1 MDILNWIYL
10 KTTGLIKRRA
20 NNIDTDVLA
29 IGANVGP
36 IQRGDS
42 YLTYGMTLGD
52 FKNDVI
58 NGNMVYEQGTF
69 SPLAFT
75 SDPMPYYGTG
85 AVNFPGIPKNLI
97 YRLVGFISA
106 PGFANT
112 YSIKI
117 GELATTSPATPIQEI
132 NVISNGS
139 SVQEDGITGIGRAVS
154 VLAPG
159 AIARDPGTSAPVI
172 LTSAYIRSDNS
183 VDPLVQ
189 EVFVELAGPT
199 NFSCNVTLDILV
211 GVPEGY
217 EFTWTR

>member
-10 KTTGLIKRRA
+10 KASGLIKSKA
-20 NNIDTDVLA
+20 NDINTDVLA

-58 NGNMVYEQGTF
+58 NGNMVYEPGTF

-75 SDPMPYYGTG
+75 TDPIPYYGT
-85 AVNFPGIPKNLI
+85 ARVNFPGIPKNII
-97 YRLVGFISA
+97 YRFTGIIFLPGSA
-106 PGFANT
+106 SS
-112 YSIKI
+112 YSVKI
-117 GELATTSPATPIQEI
+117 GELATTSPAVPLQEI
-132 NVISNGS
+132 NVIANSCS
-139 SVQEDGITGIGRAVS
+139 IQEDGITGIGRAVS
-154 VLAPG
+154 VMAPG

-172 LTSAYIRSDNS
+172 LTSAYIRADNS
-183 VDPLVQ
+183 INPLVQ
-189 EVFVELAGPT
+189 EVFVVAVGPT
-199 NFSCNVTLDILV
+199 NFGCNITLDILV

-217 EFTWTR
+217 TFTWKR

>member
-10 KTTGLIKRRA
+10 KTAGLIRPKA
-20 NNIDTDVLA
+20 NNINTDTLV

-36 IQRGDS
+36 VQRGDS

-69 SPLAFT
+69 SPVAFT

-85 AVNFPGIPKNLI
+85 TVNFPGIPKNLI
-97 YRLVGFISA
+97 YRFAGFVSA
-106 PGFANT
+106 PGNAST
-112 YSIKI
+112 YSIKL
-117 GELATTSPATPIQEI
+117 GELATTSPATPLQEI
-132 NVISNGS
+132 NIVANS
-139 SVQEDGITGIGRAVS
+139 SSIQEDGITGIGRAVS
-154 VLAPG
+154 VMGPG
-159 AIARDPGTSAPVI
+159 AIARNFATSAPVI
-172 LTSAYIRSDNS
+172 LTSAYIRADNS

-189 EVFVELAGPT
+189 EVFVVLAGPA
-199 NFSCNVTLDILV
+199 NFDCNVTLDILV
-211 GVPEGY
+211 GIPEGY

>member
-10 KTTGLIKRRA
+10 KASRLIKSKA
-20 NNIDTDVLA
+20 NDIDTDILA

-36 IQRGDS
+36 AQRGDS

-58 NGNMVYEQGTF
+58 NGNMVYEPGTF

-75 SDPMPYYGTG
+75 TDPMPYYGTG
-85 AVNFPGIPKNLI
+85 RVNFPGIPKNLI
-97 YRLVGFISA
+97 YRLVGFVSV

-117 GELATTSPATPIQEI
+117 GELATTSPAAPLQEI
-132 NVISNGS
+132 NVIANS
-139 SVQEDGITGIGRAVS
+139 SSIQEDGITGIGRAVS

-159 AIARDPGTSAPVI
+159 AITRNFATSAPVI
-172 LTSAYIRSDNS
+172 LTSAYIRADNS
-183 VDPLVQ
+183 INPLVQ
-189 EVFVELAGPT
+189 EVFVELAGPAS
-199 NFSCNVTLDILV
+199 FSCNVTLDILV
-211 GVPEGY
+211 GIPEGY
-217 EFTWTR
+217 TFTWKR